1 MPYQLQKNKIAIGDT
16 EMDYISFGEGTQPLV
31 LIPGLSFKTVKKFAG
46 PFSFAYRIFA
56 KDFKVYAFDR
66 KIKIPMG
73 YTVENLADDLAYAM
87 EKIGISGA
95 YVMGVSQGGMAAQ
108 YLAIKYPHL
117 VQKLVLAVTLSRMND
132 TARTVI
138 GNWIRLSM
146 DDNYEGVIADM
157 LENVYSEEYVR
168 RVGKY
173 FPVVSQFGK
182 PKDLRRFGILAR
194 ACLTCNA
201 YEMLDRIQCPV
212 FVIGGK
218 LDKVLSG
225 EASEEIAEK
234 LGCKI
239 YMYEDLGHSAYE
251 EAPDFNDRVMEFLKE
266 E

>member
-1 MPYQLQKNKIAIGDT
+1 MPYQLQKNKIAIDDT
-16 EMDYISFGEGTQPLV
+16 EMDYITFGEGTQPLV

-66 KIKIPMG
+66 KNKIPVG
-73 YTVENLADDLAYAM
+73 YTVEDLADDLAYAM

-132 TARTVI
+132 TARIVI

-157 LENVYSEEYVR
+157 MENVYSEEYINKF
-168 RVGKY
+168 GKY
-173 FPVVSQFGK
+173 FPAISRFGK

-194 ACLTCNA
+194 ACLTCNV

-218 LDKVLSG
+218 LDKIVTG

-239 YMYEDLGHSAYE
+239 YMYENLGHSAYE
-251 EAPDFNDRVMEFLKE
+251 EAPDFNRRVMEFLKE